1 MNWHD
6 RPALRGKHVHL
17 EPLGQEHAEGL
28 HEAGRDAEVWRWLSL
43 RQPATLDDTRAMI
56 DDILAEPGRI
66 AWAQVDA
73 TTGRVAG
80 TTSYYEIVPRHRG
93 LAIGYTWIGSPW
105 QRTALNTEAKL
116 LLLERAF
123 DVLGARRVTW
133 HTDHRNEKSQRAI
146 ERLGASREGL
156 LRAHRIRPD
165 GSRRDTVVYSLLA
178 EEWPTTQENLLDR
191 VR

>member
-1 MNWHD
+1 MTWHD
-6 RPALRGKHVHL
+6 RPALHGKHVHL
-17 EPLGQEHAEGL
+17 EPLGPEHAEGL
-28 HEAGRDAEVWRWLSL
+28 HEAGRDPEVWRWLSL
-43 RQPATLDDTRAMI
+43 RQPVTLDATKAMI
-56 DDILAEPGRI
+56 DDILAEPGRL

-80 TTSYYEIVPRHRG
+80 TTSYYEIVPRHRA
-93 LAIGYTWIGSPW
+93 LAIGYTWIGRPW

-123 DVLGARRVTW
+123 NVLGAQRVTW
-133 HTDHRNEKSQRAI
+133 HTDHRNEQSQRAI
-146 ERLGASREGL
+146 ERLGASREGV

-178 EEWPTTQENLLDR
+178 EEWPTTQRKLLDR